1 MFPSHSIYQ
10 AHYLF
15 VWGDCAAR
23 AQLSR
28 PQRFFL
34 VHPRWLYRHLIA
46 SRGTIMWLGGMLLT
60 FFCLVRLKR
69 SFDIYC
75 LLRHRNALSNQFA
88 RPAKITTNGL
98 VSRLRCTSDFPRR
111 LQVLRIASRAPLEEG
126 NYHNLFINYS
136 HSWMRTF
143 PARPTATLASPV
155 RFPFFCFPDA
165 PTVTCRLAARHWLAV
180 GVEDGKIMN
189 KQIAPPV
196 SQWFAHFPVAF
207 LCFDVIFF
215 VCCCCCCFF
224 YQSFGEEFGT
234 RRWLDEPKK
243 NPSGF
248 GLSYGR
254 VWGKSHAEGRLFHS

>member
-1 MFPSHSIYQ
+1 
-10 AHYLF
+10 
-15 VWGDCAAR
+15 
-23 AQLSR
+23 
-28 PQRFFL
+28 
-34 VHPRWLYRHLIA
+34 
-46 SRGTIMWLGGMLLT
+46 MLLT